1 MKAKEYFQKYDK
13 PIWEE
18 AHDPAIHTDGPTA
31 KLYIDFAL
39 EMKEIMKVRNVQ
51 FDRGVF
57 SIIREQ
63 NDKWNAIRSMFI
75 KKYGVSPISHD
86 GFATAIKKDL
96 GIPEK

>member
-39 EMKEIMKVRNVQ
+39 EMKELMKDRNVQ

-63 NDKWNAIRSMFI
+63 NDKWNAIRNMFI

-96 GIPEK
+96 GVPEK

>member
-39 EMKEIMKVRNVQ
+39 EMKELMKDRNVQ

-63 NDKWNAIRSMFI
+63 NDKWNAIRNMFI
-75 KKYGVSPISHD
+75 KKYGVSPISYD

>member
-1 MKAKEYFQKYDK
+1 MKAKEYFQKYDE
-13 PIWEE
+13 PIWKE

-39 EMKEIMKVRNVQ
+39 EMREIIKTRNVQ

-63 NDKWNAIRSMFI
+63 NDKWNAICNMFI